1 MSFSVNALTTAGL
14 ALIAQ
19 ATSSNPIVWIG
30 AVASVNDYTAIEI
43 SSLEDPSDGAWG
55 VQGGII
61 VAASATDTVARII
74 AGFTNRAS
82 ETTIKTVGVVCRL
95 ASQPDSA
102 AIVVAAVSDSTAAIR
117 IPPTTEPACR
127 IEVDVN
133 VNISASDTVTVTS
146 STAGSAMLSDLD
158 RFVSK
163 HKAGQPTV
171 GERQAIYGI
180 KDFQNDIYVGDDTGV
195 SIRLHGEEYGHYGT
209 GDIFCENNDGGYQTT
224 ITFNVDGLSR
234 IEVDADNGFCPAA
247 SVVYNLGDPSLKWD
261 TLYVDS
267 IGSRAEYLSGIHTA
281 SLKIQ
286 SDEMAN
292 LLTIYGDGM
301 NGSAHLEGVEDVY
314 LEANNN
320 MFINAQS
327 DMTVNASGICE
338 IFCNGFTVNTTLTA
352 DAFEGVLPYAKQ
364 SDTQY
369 HPEIPVGATVWIW
382 FGSAY
387 TATLGQAVTAA
398 SFSPAAHLAVIK
410 SNGAWGEGSDLL
422 PSGSTFVPLIE
433 KVSGTPQAVP
443 CMRKS

>member
-1 MSFSVNALTTAGL
+1 
-14 ALIAQ
+14 
-19 ATSSNPIVWIG
+19 
-30 AVASVNDYTAIEI
+30 
-43 SSLEDPSDGAWG
+43 
-55 VQGGII
+55 
-61 VAASATDTVARII
+61 
-74 AGFTNRAS
+74 
-82 ETTIKTVGVVCRL
+82 
-95 ASQPDSA
+95 
-102 AIVVAAVSDSTAAIR
+102 
-117 IPPTTEPACR
+117 
-127 IEVDVN
+127 
-133 VNISASDTVTVTS
+133 
-146 STAGSAMLSDLD
+146 MLSDLD

-180 KDFQNDIYVGDDTGV
+180 KDFQNDIYVGDGTGV
-195 SIRLHGEEYGHYGT
+195 SIRLHGEEYGHYGF
-209 GDIFCENNDGGYQTT
+209 GDIFVENAEGGYQTT
-224 ITFNVDGLSR
+224 LTFNVDGISR

-292 LLTIYGDGM
+292 LLTLYGDGM
-301 NGSAHLEGVEDVY
+301 NGEAHISGVEDVY
-314 LEANNN
+314 LEADRSIY
-320 MFINAQS
+320 INSQD
-327 DMTVNASGICE
+327 DMTFNSSGIVE
-338 IFCNGFTVNTTLTA
+338 VFCNGFYVNSVVGAT
-352 DAFEGVLPYAKQ
+352 AFEGLLPYAKE
-364 SDTQY
+364 SNTQY
-369 HPEIPVGATVWIW
+369 HPEIPVGSIVWIW

-433 KVSGTPQAVP
+433 KVSGTSQAVP